1 MRLWHIDLIH
11 YLPRTQLLAQWR
23 ELNSIFKK
31 QDNHILINY
40 IYKYKKQYL
49 LDYTTIVLNEM
60 HIRGIKHHD
69 NSFENFNNY
78 FRGTTPSDS
87 CLKFEEHNKKYLTM
101 CYYNLKEKYIRGQKD
116 FTTEIWNKLEEFYRK
131 EMKNVEQRRNS
142 KIHT

>member
-60 HIRGIKHHD
+60 HIREIKHHD

-87 CLKFEEHNKKYLTM
+87 CLKFEEHNKEYLTM

-131 EMKNVEQRRNS
+131 EIEQ
-142 KIHT
+142 